1 MTHEDRARLD
11 SRAAATPDW
20 AWFEPGNAA
29 PPPSIVPFDAPE
41 IVVID
46 AAVDGDPYLVCP
58 ACGATMY
65 ERGCKLRCRCGYFLS
80 CSDI

>member
-1 MTHEDRARLD
+1 MGQETISQA
-11 SRAAATPDW
+11 SRAPEW
-20 AWFEPGNAA
+20 AWFEQGNPT
-29 PPPSIVPFDAPE
+29 PPPGIVAFDAPE

-46 AAVDGDPYLVCP
+46 AAAGPDPYLVCP
-58 ACGATMY
+58 GCGATMY

>member
-1 MTHEDRARLD
+1 MQA
-11 SRAAATPDW
+11 SRAPEW

-29 PPPSIVPFDAPE
+29 PPPRMLPFDAPE
-41 IVVID
+41 IVVVD
-46 AAVDGDPYLVCP
+46 AAAGPDPYLVCP
-58 ACGATMY
+58 SCGATLY